1 MVIGQQKKEEGH
13 DQNYCWLL
21 PFICLL
27 HNIQI
32 IKVKVSVN
40 DVF

>member
-21 PFICLL
+21 PFTVYLF
-27 HNIQI
+27 
-32 IKVKVSVN
+32 VT
-40 DVF
+40 